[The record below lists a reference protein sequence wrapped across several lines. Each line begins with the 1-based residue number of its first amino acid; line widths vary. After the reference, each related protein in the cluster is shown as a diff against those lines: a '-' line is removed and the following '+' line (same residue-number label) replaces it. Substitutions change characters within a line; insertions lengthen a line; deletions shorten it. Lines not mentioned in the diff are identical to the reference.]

1 MHGNPVYQ
9 TIENWIE
16 VGKEMDLIRH
26 IVWGGGIL
34 CLIRSLIGKKCLVI
48 DQ

>member
-1 MHGNPVYQ
+1 MHVNPVYQ

-26 IVWGGGIL
+26 IVWGGGN
-34 CLIRSLIGKKCLVI
+34 SMSDPVI
-48 DQ
+48 DR

>member
-26 IVWGGGIL
+26 IIWGGGGD
-34 CLIRSLIGKKCLVI
+34 SMSDPVI
-48 DQ
+48 DR